1 MALRF
6 GGLLGQKRSLEQFW
20 ARQASGRGGLM
31 QVSQVGERVHL
42 WGQAVITMRGSLD
55 RHKKPA

>member
-42 WGQAVITMRGSLD
+42 WGQAVITMRGSL
-55 RHKKPA
+55 